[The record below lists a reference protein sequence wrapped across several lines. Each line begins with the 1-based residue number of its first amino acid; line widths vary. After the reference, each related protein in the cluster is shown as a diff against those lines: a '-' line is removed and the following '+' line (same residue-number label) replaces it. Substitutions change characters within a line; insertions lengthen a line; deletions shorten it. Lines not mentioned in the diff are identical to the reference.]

1 MRPASVSGIV
11 TEKLAG
17 QLLVNFFSLS
27 LVTFP
32 DVFANV
38 DWAQFPSRA
47 VFLILCSC
55 KIEYVQSP

>member
-11 TEKLAG
+11 TEELAG

-47 VFLILCSC
+47 VFLILCQGC
-55 KIEYVQSP
+55 H